1 MTKEQVQMLRDA
13 GISETAIID
22 RILQETSDA
31 VSPDGFGKRQP
42 QPEPEPTPEPE
53 KQPAEPVKPD
63 PVPDPVPDPQPARED
78 KILAA
83 IEKLTGAIYNR
94 NVLSSGIEDVP
105 AESAADIIGTAL
117 RNN

>member
-1 MTKEQVQMLRDA
+1 MTKEQVQLLRDA

-22 RILQETSDA
+22 RILQETAEA
-31 VSPDGFGKRQP
+31 VSPDGFGQRQ
-42 QPEPEPTPEPE
+42 QPEPEPAPEPA
-53 KQPAEPVKPD
+53 KQPAAPAKPEA
-63 PVPDPVPDPQPARED
+63 VPDPQPARED

-94 NVLSSGIEDVP
+94 NVLSSGMEDVP
-105 AESAADIIGTAL
+105 AESAADIIGKAL

>member
-1 MTKEQVQMLRDA
+1 MTKEQVQLLRES

-22 RILQETSDA
+22 RILQETSAA
-31 VSPDGFGKRQP
+31 VSPEGAAAKTTQ
-42 QPEPEPTPEPE
+42 QKPEPEPTPEPE
-53 KQPAEPVKPD
+53 KQPAEPVK
-63 PVPDPVPDPQPARED
+63 PDPVPDPQPARED

-105 AESAADIIGTAL
+105 QETAADIIGKAL